1 VKKALKNFREEERKK
16 WVSNYI
22 PVTMDELMTQF
33 EKNMKRSKVKE
44 QIKRSKSL
52 LYQPRLVMV
61 ADKDI

>member
-1 VKKALKNFREEERKK
+1 MKNFREEERKK